1 MSIIYKS
8 CAHRGCL
15 YILAQE
21 IVNGDLG
28 VITHAMCLVDEHHFT
43 GKDTEAQEYYM
54 T

>member
-8 CAHRGCL
+8 CAHTGCF

-28 VITHAMCLVDEHHFT
+28 VITYAMCLVDEHHFT
-43 GKDTEAQEYYM
+43 GKDTETQGYYM